1 MARPPQVMFGVLP
14 SDEMIGQVPVTAV
27 TPLKVEVLM
36 NASPPV
42 VLDHPRTC
50 PPVPVPNMVEVAM
63 NCGMAVPLVLLARM
77 ELGTAVVPN
86 AVVIAVVPE
95 PVVTPEMVM
104 DWLEVRQPVQLP
116 ALPVMLIDIGVE
128 VDMEAKVL
136 APVA

>member
-1 MARPPQVMFGVLP
+1 
-14 SDEMIGQVPVTAV
+14 
-27 TPLKVEVLM
+27 M
-36 NASPPV
+36 N
-42 VLDHPRTC
+42 
-50 PPVPVPNMVEVAM
+50 E
-63 NCGMAVPLVLLARM
+63 GMAEPAAGFARTPFAAVPQ
-77 ELGTAVVPN
+77 